1 MKSITDSNH
10 NEMIRCGKRQT
21 DIETAMRSL
30 ATIRVIATAEAI
42 KQHAKLSI

>member
-1 MKSITDSNH
+1 MKPITDSNR
-10 NEMIRCGKRQT
+10 NDMIKCGKHQP